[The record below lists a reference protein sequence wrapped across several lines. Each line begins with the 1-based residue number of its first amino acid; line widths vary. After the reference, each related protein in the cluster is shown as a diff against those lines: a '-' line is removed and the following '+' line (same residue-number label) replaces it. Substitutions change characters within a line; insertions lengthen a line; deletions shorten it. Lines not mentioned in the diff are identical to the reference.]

1 MKALSFFWLLLLCA
15 WSFNSFTQM
24 NLLSPIQEIID
35 MDTLEVSSATETKTY
50 KPSRKI
56 TSKINHLRLEIK
68 PSFKDRKINGLAQ
81 ITLQPQYH
89 PVNQVILDAR
99 GMNIKQV
106 LLLNKG
112 QYIPLQYT
120 YDNLILDISLGTV
133 FTKNQPYTLLIE
145 YVASPY
151 ELEEKGVMPS
161 SGRGVFFINP
171 QNINPH
177 KPTQI
182 WTQNQA
188 ESASCWFPT
197 IDAPN
202 IKFRQEVLIT
212 VPKKFITLSNGVFI
226 SSKINADDT
235 KTDYWRQNLPHPSYL
250 TMFAVGEFEIAKDK
264 WENLDVNY
272 YTERGYGKWVKEVF
286 KNTPYMMSYFSEV
299 LKVDFPWEKYHQLVV
314 RDFTAGAMEN
324 TTASVFYEPLLLDSI
339 TIHEKNHDAII
350 AHELFHHWFGDLV
363 TCESW
368 ANLSLNESLAT
379 YGEYLWHQSKYGQEY
394 ADYYFFLDK
403 QKYLKETFYKV
414 EPIVNFYYDD
424 TEDLFDAH
432 RYEKGGWV
440 LHMLRNYLGDNI
452 FFDVLAEYL
461 NTYKFGEVE
470 IHQLRMAFEKLSGED
485 MNWFFNQW
493 FLSKGHPKLKIANSY
508 NEKSKNLEIHIEQ
521 TQDLKE
527 TPLFVF
533 PLEISI
539 YIKDEVKKEVLWVDA
554 HKKNYLISLE
564 QSPNVVVFNENN
576 GVLCEM
582 EENKSVKELIAQ
594 LQYSNGVTAKL
605 DAIELLSLSEDKIA
619 QAALKVELKSEY
631 WFIRKFVLDQMNFI
645 YNDSDVEGKITDIAL
660 HDLNINVRISAINY
674 LDESEYNLHN
684 LAKEIIK
691 KDSSY
696 ELLAKAIEII
706 QRYDYAE
713 ALRLAESHKVR
724 PNNPINRAKA
734 SLYAKT
740 GAAHHFDDFREIIM
754 STWYRALNPIVG
766 SFAVYLSKT
775 DFPTYKKGMD
785 FLDSFYLDERESS
798 YRNKVK
804 KVISELE
811 GLFEENNDYLDKSS
825 KLKALSNLKMRLG
838 I

>member
-1 MKALSFFWLLLLCA
+1 MKALSFFWLLLLSA
-15 WSFNSFTQM
+15 YSYNSFTQG
-24 NLLSPIQEIID
+24 NIHSPIQEIIN
-35 MDTLEVSSATETKTY
+35 MDTLLVSSSTEIKTY

-56 TSKINHLRLEIK
+56 TSKINHLRLEVK
-68 PSFKDRKINGLAQ
+68 PSFKDRKIYGSAQ
-81 ITLQPQYH
+81 ITFQPQFY
-89 PVNQVILDAR
+89 PVNQVVLDAR

-106 LLLNKG
+106 SLLDNG
-112 QYIPLQYT
+112 EYIPLQYT
-120 YDNLILDISLGTV
+120 YDNLKLNISLGRV
-133 FTKNQPYTLLIE
+133 FARNQQYTLLID
-145 YVASPY
+145 YVANPY
-151 ELEEKGVMPS
+151 ELEERGIMPS
-161 SGRGVFFINP
+161 SGRGVYFINP
-171 QNINPH
+171 QISNPH
-177 KPTQI
+177 KPIQI

-202 IKFRQEVLIT
+202 VKFRQEVFIT
-212 VPKKFITLSNGVFI
+212 VPKKFITLSNGLFI
-226 SSKINADDT
+226 STKNNADGT

-250 TMFAVGEFEIAKDK
+250 VMFAVGEFEIAKDK
-264 WENLDVNY
+264 WENLDVDY
-272 YTERGYGKWVKEVF
+272 YTEKGYGKWVKEVF
-286 KNTPYMMSYFSEV
+286 KNTPYMMSYFSDV
-299 LKVDFPWEKYHQLVV
+299 LKVDFPWEKYNQVVV

-324 TTASVFYEPLLLDSI
+324 TSASVFYEPLLLDSI
-339 TIHEKNHDAII
+339 TIHEKNYDAII
-350 AHELFHHWFGDLV
+350 AHELFHQWFGDLV

-394 ADYYFFLDK
+394 AEYYLYLDK

-440 LHMLRNYLGDNI
+440 LNMLRNYLGDNL
-452 FFDVLAEYL
+452 FFDVLTEYL

-470 IHQLRMAFEKLSGED
+470 IHQLRLAFEKLSGED

-493 FLSKGHPKLKIANSY
+493 FLSKGHPRLKIESSY
-508 NEKSKNLEIHIEQ
+508 NNKNKTLEIQIAQ
-521 TQDLKE
+521 TQDLQE
-527 TPLFVF
+527 IPVFIF

-539 YIKDEVKKEVLWVDA
+539 YKNDKVVKEVLWVDA
-554 HKKNYLISLE
+554 QKKTYLISVDE
-564 QSPNVVVFNENN
+564 KPDVAVFNENN
-576 GVLCEM
+576 GVLCEK

-594 LQYSNGVTAKL
+594 LRQSKGVIAKL
-605 DAIELLSLSEDKIA
+605 DAIEMLSISEDKLA
-619 QAALKVELKSEY
+619 KETLLEELNNNH
-631 WFIRKFVLDQMNFI
+631 WFIRKFVLDKMSLI
-645 YNDSDVEGKITDIAL
+645 YNDDELERRITKIVLNDV
-660 HDLNINVRISAINY
+660 NVNVRISAINY
-674 LDESEYNLHN
+674 LDESEYNLHS

-696 ELLAKAIEII
+696 ELLAKAIEQIEK
-706 QRYDYAE
+706 YDYAE
-713 ALRLAESHKVR
+713 ALRLVENYR
-724 PNNPINRAKA
+724 IRLNNPINRVKA

-740 GAAHHFDDFREIIM
+740 GDAQHFDNFREIILH
-754 STWYRALNPIVG
+754 TWYRALNPISS

-775 DFPTYKKGMD
+775 DFPTYKKGME
-785 FLDSFYLDERESS
+785 FLDSFYQNEREGS

-811 GLFEENNDYLDKSS
+811 NLFEEKNGYLDKTS